1 MTIGSRIRTFFCG
14 DAKPNATVAGGAP
27 TKIQEVLAGIETI
40 FERAMRH
47 SRAYQNVIGLRGDD
61 RDAWN
66 YIPGANPIM
75 TLSIMDENFRLETNN
90 LCCAHY
96 RWAESWQTIVQT
108 RATTNHS
115 LNMTVGGGTAE
126 FNIVPD
132 EWHERIIAV
141 LTVGRL
147 DDVGYEFHYEGET
160 LLMAP
165 HDDRK
170 PYDEGEDE

>member
-1 MTIGSRIRTFFCG
+1 MTGMGDRIQAFFRG
-14 DAKPNATVAGGAP
+14 KTKPETIVDDNPP
-27 TKIQEVLAGIETI
+27 TKIQEVLAGMETI

-47 SRAYQNVIGLRGDD
+47 SRAYQDVIGLRGDS
-61 RDAWN
+61 RDTWG
-66 YIPGANPIM
+66 YTPGANPIM
-75 TLSIMDENFRLETNN
+75 ALSIMKEGFRLETNN

-96 RWAESWQTIVQT
+96 RWAENWQTIIQT
-108 RATTNHS
+108 RAMTNAN

-147 DDVGYEFHYEGET
+147 DDAGYEFRYEGAT
-160 LLMAP
+160 LLIAP
-165 HDDRK
+165 QATFS
-170 PYDEGEDE
+170 EGEESP

>member
-1 MTIGSRIRTFFCG
+1 MTIGSRIRTLFCG
-14 DAKPNATVAGGAP
+14 NTKPEAIMDGKMP

-90 LCCAHY
+90 LCCGHY
-96 RWAESWQTIVQT
+96 RSAENWQIVVQT
-108 RATTNHS
+108 RSTTNNS
-115 LNMTVGGGTAE
+115 LNMAVGSGTAE

-165 HDDRK
+165 QTDD
-170 PYDEGEDE
+170 GEEEAPE